1 LHDRRITPSPGRP
14 IAALH
19 HHPVTTSQRDHITP
33 TRRRGITE
41 TSHHPALIE
50 VTADK
55 GVTSVKAEIIAIANH
70 KGGVGKSFTA
80 VNLAAGL
87 ARGGWRTLLADCDPQ
102 GNSTS
107 MYDPDDDVEFDIY
120 DLIREE
126 TPISKVVR
134 STRLDNL
141 DLVPSTLA
149 VAKLDQELVTMHRRE
164 EQLTMALQP
173 IHHDYDVIVLD
184 LSPNLGQLVITAL
197 NAADWLIVP
206 TDASKWGRRGVNMFL
221 EWSSI
226 LRQHQVL
233 SATFLGVLLT
243 KYEPHTLVSRETLK
257 GLRADGLPIFD
268 TMIPKRTAAERMVS
282 DQVVLGDEDAD
293 PDLAQAYANF
303 TIEVM
308 KQVAEGRLNR
318 GKHHA

>member
-1 LHDRRITPSPGRP
+1 M
-14 IAALH
+14 
-19 HHPVTTSQRDHITP
+19 
-33 TRRRGITE
+33 
-41 TSHHPALIE
+41 
-50 VTADK
+50 
-55 GVTSVKAEIIAIANH
+55 KAEVIAIANH

-87 ARGGWRTLLADCDPQ
+87 AQGGWRTLLVDCDPQ
-102 GNSTS
+102 GNSTT

-120 DLIREE
+120 DLIRHG
-126 TPISKVVR
+126 TPIEKVIR
-134 STRLDNL
+134 TTRFENL
-141 DLVPSTLA
+141 DLVPSTLE

-164 EQLTMALQP
+164 EQLAMVLAP
-173 IHHDYDVIVLD
+173 IYHDYEAIVLD

-221 EWSSI
+221 EWSTA

-243 KYEPHTLVSRETLK
+243 KYESNTLVSRETL
-257 GLRADGLPIFD
+257 RALQGDGLPLFKA
-268 TMIPKRTAAERMVS
+268 MIPKRTAAERMVS
-282 DQVVLGDEDAD
+282 QQAVVGDENAD
-293 PDLAQAYANF
+293 PDLAQAYAGF
-303 TIEVM
+303 TMEVM
-308 KQVAEGRLNR
+308 SLVDEGRRNR

>member
-1 LHDRRITPSPGRP
+1 M
-14 IAALH
+14 
-19 HHPVTTSQRDHITP
+19 
-33 TRRRGITE
+33 
-41 TSHHPALIE
+41 
-50 VTADK
+50 
-55 GVTSVKAEIIAIANH
+55 KAEVIAIANH

-87 ARGGWRTLLADCDPQ
+87 ARGNWRTLLVDCDPQ
-102 GNSTS
+102 GNSTT
-107 MYDPDDDVEFDIY
+107 MFDPEDDVEFDIY
-120 DLIREE
+120 DLIREG
-126 TPISKVVR
+126 TPVSKVIR
-134 STRLDNL
+134 ATRLENL

-164 EQLTMALQP
+164 EQLAMALAP
-173 IHHDYDVIVLD
+173 VYHDYDAIVLD

-197 NAADWLIVP
+197 NAAEWLIVP

-221 EWSSI
+221 EWSST

-243 KYEPHTLVSRETLK
+243 KYESRTLVSRETLK
-257 GLRADGLPIFD
+257 ALQGDGLPMFK
-268 TMIPKRTAAERMVS
+268 TFIPKRTAAERMVS
-282 DQVVLGDEDAD
+282 DQVVLGDVDAD

-303 TIEVM
+303 SVEVM
-308 KQVAEGRLNR
+308 TMVAEGRLNR